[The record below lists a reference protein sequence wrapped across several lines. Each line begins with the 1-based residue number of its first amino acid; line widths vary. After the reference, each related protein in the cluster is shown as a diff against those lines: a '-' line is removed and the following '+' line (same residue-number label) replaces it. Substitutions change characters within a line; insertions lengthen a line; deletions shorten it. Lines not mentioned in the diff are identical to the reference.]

1 MGVHPSY
8 PTVDPKSQ
16 RHPTFY
22 LRNEHAFIA
31 DAWHVSK
38 GD

>member
-1 MGVHPSY
+1 MGVHP
-8 PTVDPKSQ
+8 PHPPADTKPQ
-16 RHPTFY
+16 RHAVFH
-22 LRNEHAFIA
+22 LRNEYAFIA